1 MTRTRIIGITVGGG
15 LLVFLGVWGWQ
26 QFRPSETT
34 SSGSEALV
42 STPAPPPATDA
53 PSLAPAVEEN
63 PPTPPVSGSSA
74 SWQDT
79 LAALQGRTG
88 EVAGQQGE
96 ERMKEL
102 QTFAESVSLADL
114 PAAMKMLQ
122 ELQAKKPTEMG
133 RDLQMRLVR
142 QWGDKDVNAAAA
154 WATTMPTGNDRQEAL
169 SALGGIWARK
179 SFDEAA
185 AWAEKLPAGAERNK
199 VLESVAYE
207 VIYTDPIDALN
218 LVGSLPAGEARNEI
232 VMNASSTWAD
242 TAPQEAIAWA
252 QKVPDKGLREQV
264 TSAIAIKWGEKDPV
278 AAGQL
283 AAKSLP
289 AGPVQ
294 DKTVIAIVER
304 WAFTNEAA
312 AKAWVEKFPE
322 GELRK
327 KALETVE
334 YTGKRSR
341 KEVLY

>member
-1 MTRTRIIGITVGGG
+1 MISMVAGGG
-15 LLVFLGVWGWQ
+15 LLLVLGFWGWQ
-26 QFRPSETT
+26 QFGQPEASPSAPGIPATV
-34 SSGSEALV
+34 SSSESSAA
-42 STPAPPPATDA
+42 SEEPPAALATEEHPPAA
-53 PSLAPAVEEN
+53 PLTIGV
-63 PPTPPVSGSSA
+63 

-79 LAALQGRTG
+79 LAALQSRTG

-102 QTFAESVSLADL
+102 QTFAESVSLAEL
-114 PAAMKMLQ
+114 PAALKMLQ
-122 ELQAKKPTEMG
+122 ELQTKNPTATG

-142 QWGDKDVNAAAA
+142 QWGDKDVDGAAA
-154 WATTMPTGNDRQEAL
+154 WVVTMPAGDDRQEAL
-169 SALGGIWARK
+169 SAVGGIWARK

-185 AWAEKLPAGAERNK
+185 AWAEKLPAGGERNK

-207 VIYTDPIDALN
+207 AVYSEPIDALN
-218 LVGSLPAGEARNEI
+218 LVSALPSSESRNEI
-232 VMNASSTWAD
+232 VLNASATWAA
-242 TAPQEAIAWA
+242 TAPREALAWA
-252 QKVPDKGLREQV
+252 EKVPDKGLREQV
-264 TSAIAIKWGEKDPV
+264 TSSIAMKWGETDPV

-283 AAKSLP
+283 ASKSLP
-289 AGPVQ
+289 AGPLQ
-294 DKTVIAIVER
+294 DRTVIAIVER